1 MNIMPVCAMFLK
13 CHLLVAVALFSLK
26 VSALMQNAKADGADE
41 GSPYTVT
48 LQRELYPI
56 RRNGK
61 ILSHRASYSGLIHV
75 GTPIAQE
82 FRVVFDTGSGHV
94 VLPSTSCRTKSCEKH
109 RRYDESLSQK
119 ALAVNLDGSLAGDE
133 RDSVTIGYGI
143 GQIQGEFARDVVCV
157 GPAPNGDAKQSKG
170 PCTEVTMVTATAM
183 SDRPFE
189 QFNFDGIVGLGLDSL
204 ALSKQFSLFELLST
218 GKELRAPQFGFFLT
232 EHDDGEDSELA
243 FGGHNSKR
251 LLEPL
256 SWVPLAR
263 PEQGY
268 WQVEVKAVYID
279 GHKLD
284 LCGNGT
290 CHGILDT
297 GTSHLG
303 VPAAYSSH
311 VTSML
316 SQQAGQ
322 LKDCRLAKAPR
333 VDLELPGFN
342 LTLHPQN
349 YMRRLPLP
357 ADMLNPM
364 GINVA
369 GNATNLTSNST
380 DQNVTK
386 TSSST
391 ALATRSESEVE
402 NYCTPK
408 IWSVNMPA
416 VLGAQ
421 TFILGEPILYRYYTV
436 FDWASRRAGFG
447 LAAHGDQAMQIA
459 GDVGITGKMMG
470 AARARSEHGTDDLI
484 VMLQV
489 TILVRKES
497 ATSSPARLMRQ
508 VPFCDDMWQPD
519 DTESLG
525 EDEWSEW

>member
-1 MNIMPVCAMFLK
+1 MPVSAMLRK
-13 CHLLVAVALFSLK
+13 CHLIVAVALFALK
-26 VSALMQNAKADGADE
+26 VSALMQNAKADEVDE
-41 GSPYTVT
+41 ASPYLVS

-61 ILSHRASYSGLIHV
+61 VMSHRASYSGLIHV
-75 GTPIAQE
+75 GYPIAQE

-94 VLPSTSCRTKSCEKH
+94 VLPSTSCTTRSCEKH
-109 RRYDESLSQK
+109 RRYDESLSER

-157 GPAPNGDAKQSKG
+157 GPSPDGDAKQSKG
-170 PCTEVTMVTATAM
+170 PCTEVTMVLASAM

-204 ALSKQFSLFELLST
+204 ALSKQFSLFELLSAGT
-218 GKELRAPQFGFFLT
+218 ELRAPQFGFFLT
-232 EHDDGEDSELA
+232 EHDDGEESELA
-243 FGGHNSKR
+243 FGGHNAKR

-316 SQQAGQ
+316 SQQAGE

-364 GINVA
+364 GIKVA
-369 GNATNLTSNST
+369 SNATNLTSNST

-391 ALATRSESEVE
+391 ALVTNSESQVE

-447 LAAHGDQAMQIA
+447 LAAHGNQALQIA
-459 GDVGITGKMMG
+459 GDVGITGNMLG
-470 AARARSEHGTDDLI
+470 AARARSEQGTDDLI

-489 TILVRKES
+489 TLVVRKES
-497 ATSSPARLMRQ
+497 ATSSPARPMRQ
-508 VPFCDDMWQPD
+508 VPSCGDMWQLD
-519 DTESLG
+519 DPESFG
-525 EDEWSEW
+525 EDEWSEF

>member
-1 MNIMPVCAMFLK
+1 MFRF
-13 CHLLVAVALFSLK
+13 CHHLVALALFPLK
-26 VSALMQNAKADGADE
+26 VVALMQNAKADGGEE
-41 GSPYTVT
+41 GASYIVT
-48 LQRELYPI
+48 LHRELYPV

-75 GTPIAQE
+75 GFPIAQE

-94 VLPSTSCRTKSCEKH
+94 VLPSTSCTTKSCEKH
-109 RRYDESLSQK
+109 RRYDESLSEN
-119 ALAVNLDGSLAGDE
+119 ALAVNLDGSLADEE

-143 GQIQGEFARDVVCV
+143 GQIQGEFVRDVVCV
-157 GPAPNGDAKQSKG
+157 GPSSNSDASQSKG
-170 PCTEVTMVTATAM
+170 PCAEVTMVLATSM

-204 ALSKQFSLFELLST
+204 ALRKQFSLFEMLST
-218 GKELRAPQFGFFLT
+218 GGELRAPQFGFFLA
-232 EHDDGEDSELA
+232 EHDDGEESELA
-243 FGGHNSKR
+243 FGGHNAKR

-256 SWVPLAR
+256 SWAPLAR

-268 WQVEVKAVYID
+268 WQVEIKAVYID

-316 SQQAGQ
+316 MQQAGG
-322 LKDCRLAKAPR
+322 LKDCRLARAPQI
-333 VDLELPGFN
+333 DIELPGFN

-364 GINVA
+364 GIK
-369 GNATNLTSNST
+369 
-380 DQNVTK
+380 VTK
-386 TSSST
+386 NASSLISNQTDHTVTKSNSSST
-391 ALATRSESEVE
+391 ALMSSSESEVE

-408 IWSVNMPA
+408 IWSMNMPA
-416 VLGAQ
+416 VLGAH

-447 LAAHGDQAMQIA
+447 LAAHGDQALQIA
-459 GDVGITGKMMG
+459 GDEGITGAMIG
-470 AARARSEHGTDDLI
+470 GARASSEHGTDDII

-489 TILVRKES
+489 TIIVRKDS
-497 ATSSPARLMRQ
+497 ATSSPACPMRQ
-508 VPFCDDMWQPD
+508 VPPCREVRQLIGPEIFA
-519 DTESLG
+519 